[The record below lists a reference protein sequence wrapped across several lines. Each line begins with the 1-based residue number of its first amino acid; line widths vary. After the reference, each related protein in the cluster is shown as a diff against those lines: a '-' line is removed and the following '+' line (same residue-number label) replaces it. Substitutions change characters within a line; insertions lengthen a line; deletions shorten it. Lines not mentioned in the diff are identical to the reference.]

1 MQLCK
6 TDLQISQP
14 SMLKSSALRCIN
26 TPHRHALTVCGP
38 SVIAPHAITVHTL
51 MAHM

>member
-14 SMLKSSALRCIN
+14 SMLKSSAIRCTN

-38 SVIAPHAITVHTL
+38 SVIAPHVIIVPTL
-51 MAHM
+51 VAHM